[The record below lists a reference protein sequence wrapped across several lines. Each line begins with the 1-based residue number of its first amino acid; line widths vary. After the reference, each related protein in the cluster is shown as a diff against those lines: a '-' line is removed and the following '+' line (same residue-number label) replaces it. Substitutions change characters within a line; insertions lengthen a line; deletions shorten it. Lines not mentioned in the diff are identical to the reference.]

1 MKIINMTLDTMKK
14 LAYILSSMVFFLAVS
29 CDLTENPKDMAS
41 TDMVFGSETGL
52 QNYTYGFYN
61 WLPGWGDAFRINIT
75 MDNAAKIQTDTY
87 EVGAYTTNSET
98 SWDWSSIRNV
108 NYFIQHNTDERVPE
122 DVRNNYTGIARLF
135 RAYFYFDKLVKYG
148 EVPWIDKVLEPESE
162 ELYKAQDSRDVIISN
177 IIADLDYAYQNITE
191 TGITPNS
198 NTVNKWTALFFKS
211 RFCLFEASFRKYHA
225 DGDSEFGDEYLEN
238 CTITADELFTEAA
251 EAAELIMNQGPYKLH
266 TTADVYTNDG
276 RGAYRDLFISDNAVT
291 EEVMLALSLDPVLQ
305 LGTANWWYNSS
316 SYGVHLCM
324 TRTFAKTYLNLD
336 GTFYNEKNEDGTY
349 KTFAEET
356 TGRDYRLNQT
366 IRAADYTSLGTS
378 DDYVLTAPNI
388 VGLAETGY
396 QFTKYVMDDSSMDN
410 GPTNYN
416 DIPYAR
422 FAEVL
427 LNYAEAK
434 AELGTLTDADWS
446 RTIGALRRRAG
457 ITGGD
462 LDTKPTAVDP
472 YMQSIYPDVTDPVI
486 LEIRRERECE
496 LVLEGLRLNDLKRW
510 ACGHLWQ
517 DALWDG
523 IYIPAMDT
531 PLDLNGDDV
540 YDVYFTQ
547 DQAYNG
553 QYAGIAKKSS
563 SSNVFIHAENDP
575 DDGYILTYNASRI
588 WHDNM
593 YIYPVPE
600 VVIQK
605 NGNLHQN
612 PGWN

>member
-1 MKIINMTLDTMKK
+1 MTLDTMKK
-14 LAYILSSMVFFLAVS
+14 LAYILSGTVFFLAVS

-61 WLPGWGDAFRINIT
+61 YLPGYGDAHRINT
-75 MDNAAKIQTDTY
+75 MMDNAAKIQLEIY
-87 EVGAYTTNSET
+87 EQGAYTTNTET
-98 SWDWSSIRNV
+98 SWDWSGIRNV
-108 NYFIQHNTDERVPE
+108 NYFIQHNVDERVPE

-148 EVPWIDKVLEPESE
+148 EVPWIDKVLEPESP
-162 ELYKAQDSRDVIISN
+162 ELYKSQDSRDVIISN
-177 IIADLDYAYQNITE
+177 IIADLDYAWQNITE
-191 TGITPNS
+191 AGITPNS
-198 NTVNKWTALFFKS
+198 NTVNKWTALFYKS

-225 DGDSEFGDEYLEN
+225 NGGSEFGDEYLEN
-238 CTITADELFTEAA
+238 CTITADELFSEAA

-266 TTADVYTNDG
+266 TTSEIYTGDG
-276 RGAYRDLFISDNAVT
+276 RGAYRDLFISDDAVT

-305 LGTANWWYNSS
+305 MGTANWWYNSS
-316 SYGVHLCM
+316 SYGPHLCM

-336 GTFYNEKNEDGTY
+336 GSVYNEKNEDGTY

-356 TGRDYRLNQT
+356 SGRDYRLNQT
-366 IRAADYTSLGTS
+366 IRAADYTRRDASGS
-378 DDYVLTAPNI
+378 YVPTAPNMT
-388 VGLAETGY
+388 GLTVTGY
-396 QFTKYVMDDSSMDN
+396 QFTKYVMDDIAFDDQAS
-410 GPTNYN
+410 NYN
-416 DIPYAR
+416 DVPYAR
-422 FAEVL
+422 YAEVL

-434 AELGTLTDADWS
+434 AELGTLTDDDWS

-462 LDTKPTAVDP
+462 LDTRPVTADP
-472 YMQSIYPDVTDPVI
+472 YMQSIYSGVTDPVI

-523 IYIPAMDT
+523 IYIPALDT
-531 PLDLNGDDV
+531 PLDLNGDGVNDV
-540 YDVYFTQ
+540 YVTENDAYGGE
-547 DQAYNG
+547 YNG
-553 QYAGIAKKSS
+553 IAMKMGDNQK
-563 SSNVFIHAENDP
+563 VVAIDDDP
-575 DDGYILTYNASRI
+575 DGGYRLDYKASRV
-588 WHDNM
+588 WRDNM

-605 NGNLHQN
+605 NTSLHQN